1 MIAFAKRPQLVNRYL
16 PAIEKT
22 AGKVVQKSYLIF
34 IPNSTLS
41 DYMIY
46 LFQDRHSGMDCRNP
60 GPMDGFEPTIHG
72 TGYPLPGGYDD
83 LCINLTK

>member
-1 MIAFAKRPQLVNRYL
+1 MLL
-16 PAIEKT
+16 T
-22 AGKVVQKSYLIF
+22 
-34 IPNSTLS
+34 STLS

-46 LFQDRHSGMDCRNP
+46 HFQDPHSGMDCRNP
-60 GPMDGFEPTIHG
+60 GPMDGFEPTVHG